1 MPDIWLLPNQ
11 VWEISADKLTQSP
24 TYQMSI
30 DEMKTEYGEKS
41 KGLSLRFPR
50 FIRARDD
57 KSLNKITEFRNKNE
71 LTELN
76 LKNNEAF

>member
-1 MPDIWLLPNQ
+1 
-11 VWEISADKLTQSP
+11 
-24 TYQMSI
+24 MSI